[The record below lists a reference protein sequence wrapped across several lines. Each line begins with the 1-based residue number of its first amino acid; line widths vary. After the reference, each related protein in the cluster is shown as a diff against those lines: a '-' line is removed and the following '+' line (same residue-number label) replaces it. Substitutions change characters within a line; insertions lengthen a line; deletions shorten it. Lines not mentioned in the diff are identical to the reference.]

1 MLTQFL
7 GDGFLLLILVV
18 AGCFIG
24 RSIQKRSGRKRQWI
38 FYYIFLGLGTWGII
52 ADGIN
57 FGLNSDVRFSTLLSK
72 SGIDYLN
79 LHYLGGVSI
88 YTLFILTAL
97 FMLSDP
103 RVSYAVG
110 DDGQRHLYM
119 HSKLLG
125 LIQLLRK
132 SNLGQFFQGRRRR
145 RWLETPPPTPKQMEW
160 DTGDTPDHSVISK
173 EGKMRWNDRFRVS
186 SPWFIGWTVVKF
198 ILGLAVAGALADNI
212 ALRFLTIQNFL
223 VQTNSTWLAQLGN
236 YFGILATRLS
246 GAYVVSSG
254 FAVNNTFTFEVFS
267 FIQSLLGLAFIVIGI
282 RLGIAAVAN
291 VAVGASKMSF
301 GMSRTAISNILLILL
316 LPMVYFFL
324 GSGTWVYDVGTTFT
338 VWSLLIL
345 LAGTA
350 LLTVLTRTRRIFT
363 LKNIN
368 RTRAI
373 IILAIIV
380 IGIISL
386 PGYGTFLRAQ
396 SGKYIDY
403 QWTPSYVPTI
413 DYTRWAYMVDNVS
426 SADQS
431 LITTGNTNLTLS
443 HVRIFTRDAAK
454 LNMRPLV
461 GVNWMSIDNAS
472 VDIIFINGTEYWVS
486 ILQLVR
492 PTVSNDP
499 DIWRT
504 EHLLLTHS
512 EKILAVNAATTQS
525 VDMSTVWNLTQTPQ
539 FYYGEGGLWGSVD
552 EVYLNIPKFNETHL
566 SGYAGPASYNG
577 KPDYTYAG
585 FWRYWKF
592 FWQGRLDFANGD
604 YGDVKALI
612 DRNVDSRISRLLLPG
627 MSMDPDPYP
636 VVDDKGN
643 IFLLHWLWVDWKSPH
658 DFADYPDHQDT
669 SILRLFAAVL
679 TNLKTGEVQGYLFN
693 QRPADYV
700 TSFYRSMYTQWN
712 RPVPSWLTPQLRYP
726 EGFFNTQQSVYNF
739 YFQTDPLQ
747 WQRNVFLQSTEET
760 RFIITPVNG
769 VLTWAAVR
777 LVEIYQSPSKNLA
790 GLYIAPA
797 GKDTGKVYLIQFPG
811 SLTVIGPE
819 SAISAVTTDPKV
831 KGQLTLHPDW
841 KSGNILMYSVNGR
854 LTYIIPYYGTQQ
866 NLNVPV
872 MVAAV
877 DGQSKQVGSYFIR
890 NPNDF
895 NEVKNAAS
903 LAVTS
908 IGAISGTQRTVA
920 GTVYDTVVKYVVG
933 GNTKWIIDINPVPAG
948 PVVPVY
954 ASADALSPTDI
965 AKIDR
970 LVVGSA
976 ISVVVDANNN
986 VVKVN

>member
-1 MLTQFL
+1 MQVAKNDSQTFFRAGLIIGAAAILASIIIQAVLLRQLSVFNTTIGIWLMVSQFL
-7 GDGFLLLILVV
+7 GDSFLLLILVV
-18 AGCFIG
+18 AGSYISTAVQ
-24 RSIQKRSGRKRQWI
+24 RRSGGKRQWI
-38 FYYIFLGLGTWGII
+38 FYYIVLGLGTWGAV
-52 ADGIN
+52 ADGLG

-79 LHYLGGVSI
+79 LHYLNGASI

-110 DDGQRHLYM
+110 DDGKRHLYM

-132 SNLGQFFQGRRRR
+132 SNLSQFFQDRRRR
-145 RWLETPPPTPKQMEW
+145 RWLESIPSTPKQVEW
-160 DTGDTPDHSVISK
+160 DGGGTPDHSVIS
-173 EGKMRWNDRFRVS
+173 ENGKMRWNDRFRVS
-186 SPWFIGWTVVKF
+186 SPWFIGWTVAKF
-198 ILGLAVAGALADNI
+198 LLGLAVAGALADNI

-223 VQTNSTWLAQLGN
+223 VQTNSTWPVQIGN
-236 YFGILATRLS
+236 YFGILAMRLS
-246 GAYVVSSG
+246 GAYVVSSS

-267 FIQSLLGLAFIVIGI
+267 FLRSLLGLAFIVIGI
-282 RLGIAAVAN
+282 RLGLATVAN
-291 VAVGASKMSF
+291 VAVGTSKMSF

-316 LPMVYFFL
+316 LPMVYSFL
-324 GSGTWVYDVGTTFT
+324 GSGAWVYDVGTTFT
-338 VWSLLIL
+338 VWVLLIL

-350 LLTVLTRTRRIFT
+350 FLTVLTRTTRIFT
-363 LKNIN
+363 VKNIN

-373 IILAIIV
+373 IILAIILVGV
-380 IGIISL
+380 IAL

-403 QWTPSYVPTI
+403 QWTPAYVPTI
-413 DYTRWAYMVDNVS
+413 GYTRWAYMVDNVS

-472 VDIIFINGTEYWVS
+472 VDIIFLNGVEYWVS
-486 ILQLVR
+486 ALQLVR

-504 EHLLLTHS
+504 EHLLITHS

-539 FYYGEGGLWGSVD
+539 LYYGQGGLWRSVD

-566 SGYAGPASYNG
+566 SSYVGPPSYNG

-604 YGDVKALI
+604 YGNVKALV
-612 DRNVDSRISRLLLPG
+612 DRDVDSRISRLLLPG
-627 MSMDPDPYP
+627 MRVDPDPYP

-679 TNLKTGEVQGYLFN
+679 TNLKTGEMQGYLYN
-693 QRPADYV
+693 QRPTDYV
-700 TSFYRSMYTQWN
+700 TSFYRYMYPQWN
-712 RPVPSWLTPQLRYP
+712 LPVPSWLTPQLRYP

-760 RFIITPVNG
+760 RFIITPING

-790 GLYIAPA
+790 GLYIAPSGEGH
-797 GKDTGKVYLIQFPG
+797 GKG
-811 SLTVIGPE
+811 
-819 SAISAVTTDPKV
+819 
-831 KGQLTLHPDW
+831 
-841 KSGNILMYSVNGR
+841 
-854 LTYIIPYYGTQQ
+854 
-866 NLNVPV
+866 VP
-872 MVAAV
+872 
-877 DGQSKQVGSYFIR
+877 
-890 NPNDF
+890 
-895 NEVKNAAS
+895 
-903 LAVTS
+903 
-908 IGAISGTQRTVA
+908 
-920 GTVYDTVVKYVVG
+920 
-933 GNTKWIIDINPVPAG
+933 NPVPRQQHYYRTRIGYLSRDYG
-948 PVVPVY
+948 PEGRGSDYTSSWLDEWKHPHVLDQREIDLHHSLLRDP
-954 ASADALSPTDI
+954 
-965 AKIDR
+965 AKPQCPCNGGGCGWR
-970 LVVGSA
+970 YEEGWLLPNSEP
-976 ISVVVDANNN
+976 
-986 VVKVN
+986 